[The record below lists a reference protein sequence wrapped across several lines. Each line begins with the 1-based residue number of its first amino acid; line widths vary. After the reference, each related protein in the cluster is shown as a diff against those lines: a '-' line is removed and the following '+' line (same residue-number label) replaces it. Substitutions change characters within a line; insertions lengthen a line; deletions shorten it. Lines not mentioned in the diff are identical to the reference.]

1 LPSGL
6 KRSVAHFSIVS
17 YSWSFV
23 KDGACISVLKETLP
37 SSKVIAPARYLG
49 SVCAIAMNGRHK
61 SIKKRI
67 FFIVIYLILYFN
79 LSKDRNK
86 KKEKL

>member
-1 LPSGL
+1 MVL
-6 KRSVAHFSIVS
+6 
-17 YSWSFV
+17 YSWFFV
-23 KDGACISVLKETLP
+23 KDGVCIFVLKEILLLFI
-37 SSKVIAPARYLG
+37 VIVFVRYLG
-49 SVCAIAMNGRHK
+49 FVCVIVMNGRYR

-67 FFIVIYLILYFN
+67 FFIVIFFILYFN

>member
-1 LPSGL
+1 
-6 KRSVAHFSIVS
+6 
-17 YSWSFV
+17 
-23 KDGACISVLKETLP
+23 
-37 SSKVIAPARYLG
+37 LG
-49 SVCAIAMNGRHK
+49 SVCAIAMNGRHR

-67 FFIVIYLILYFN
+67 FFIVIFFILYFN

>member
-1 LPSGL
+1 MVP
-6 KRSVAHFSIVS
+6 

-37 SSKVIAPARYLG
+37 SFIVIAPARYLG
-49 SVCAIAMNGRHK
+49 SVCAIAMNGRHR

-67 FFIVIYLILYFN
+67 FFIVIFFILYFN